1 MTLESCGRLRRPLT
15 CRFSPKPLRPR
26 RSLNSGPPPLPGP
39 KRVETGPNSRPPR
52 PNLTERKASFMAE
65 FQKTNPAA
73 STETTRKFVQFI
85 MVQAQNILYVLGR
98 IPTPEGER
106 LPPNLQ
112 AAKMMIDH
120 LDLIALK
127 TQGNLNAQEEK
138 ILKEALQQVQM
149 AFVEASGGTPPSMM
163 PDRGPQMEMPE
174 LEEDLEAE
182 PSVVREAPPG
192 PPAPSTPRAEP
203 GEDKKKF
210 FKSYG

>member
-1 MTLESCGRLRRPLT
+1 
-15 CRFSPKPLRPR
+15 
-26 RSLNSGPPPLPGP
+26 
-39 KRVETGPNSRPPR
+39 
-52 PNLTERKASFMAE
+52 MAE
-65 FQKTNPAA
+65 FQKTNPATSA
-73 STETTRKFVQFI
+73 ETTRKFVQFI

-127 TQGNLNAQEEK
+127 TQGNLNSQEEK

-163 PDRGPQMEMPE
+163 PDRGPQMEMPD
-174 LEEDLEAE
+174 LEEEDINTEPSGVQETPSTPAE
-182 PSVVREAPPG
+182 PSLSPKTE
-192 PPAPSTPRAEP
+192 PA
-203 GEDKKKF
+203 EDKKKF

>member
-1 MTLESCGRLRRPLT
+1 
-15 CRFSPKPLRPR
+15 
-26 RSLNSGPPPLPGP
+26 
-39 KRVETGPNSRPPR
+39 
-52 PNLTERKASFMAE
+52 MAE

-73 STETTRKFVQFI
+73 SAETTKKFVQFV
-85 MVQAQNILYVLGR
+85 MVQVQNILYVLGR

-120 LDLIALK
+120 LDLISLK

-163 PDRGPQMEMPE
+163 PDRGPQMEMPD
-174 LEEDLEAE
+174 LEEDLEPE
-182 PSVVREAPPG
+182 PSVLRET
-192 PPAPSTPRAEP
+192 PPAPSSSSPSPKMEP

>member
-1 MTLESCGRLRRPLT
+1 
-15 CRFSPKPLRPR
+15 
-26 RSLNSGPPPLPGP
+26 
-39 KRVETGPNSRPPR
+39 
-52 PNLTERKASFMAE
+52 MAE
-65 FQKTNPAA
+65 FQKTNPATSA
-73 STETTRKFVQFI
+73 ETTRKFVQFI

-163 PDRGPQMEMPE
+163 PDRSPQMEMPD
-174 LEEDLEAE
+174 LEEDLEPE
-182 PSVVREAPPG
+182 PSVARETPPSSSTSS
-192 PPAPSTPRAEP
+192 PAPKAEP

>member
-1 MTLESCGRLRRPLT
+1 
-15 CRFSPKPLRPR
+15 
-26 RSLNSGPPPLPGP
+26 
-39 KRVETGPNSRPPR
+39 
-52 PNLTERKASFMAE
+52 MAE
-65 FQKTNPAA
+65 FQKTNPATSA
-73 STETTRKFVQFI
+73 ETTRKFVQFI

-127 TQGNLNAQEEK
+127 TQGNLNSQEEK

-163 PDRGPQMEMPE
+163 PDRGPQIEMPD
-174 LEEDLEAE
+174 LEDEDLEAE
-182 PSVVREAPPG
+182 PSVVRET
-192 PPAPSTPRAEP
+192 PPATSASSPAPKTEP

>member
-1 MTLESCGRLRRPLT
+1 
-15 CRFSPKPLRPR
+15 
-26 RSLNSGPPPLPGP
+26 
-39 KRVETGPNSRPPR
+39 
-52 PNLTERKASFMAE
+52 MAE
-65 FQKTNPAA
+65 FQKTNPATSA
-73 STETTRKFVQFI
+73 ETTRKFVQFI

-106 LPPNLQ
+106 LPPHLQ

-127 TQGNLNAQEEK
+127 TQGNLNSQEEK

-163 PDRGPQMEMPE
+163 PDRGPQVEIPD
-174 LEEDLEAE
+174 LEDEDLEPEA
-182 PSVVREAPPG
+182 SVVRETPSAAQ
-192 PPAPSTPRAEP
+192 APSSSPKTEP

>member
-1 MTLESCGRLRRPLT
+1 
-15 CRFSPKPLRPR
+15 
-26 RSLNSGPPPLPGP
+26 
-39 KRVETGPNSRPPR
+39 
-52 PNLTERKASFMAE
+52 MAE
-65 FQKTNPAA
+65 FQKTNPATSA
-73 STETTRKFVQFI
+73 ETTRKFVQFI

-127 TQGNLNAQEEK
+127 TQGNLNSQEEK

-163 PDRGPQMEMPE
+163 PDRSPQMEMPDLDDEE
-174 LEEDLEAE
+174 LEPE
-182 PSVVREAPPG
+182 PSLVRETPPTTQ
-192 PPAPSTPRAEP
+192 APSPDPKAEP

>member
-1 MTLESCGRLRRPLT
+1 
-15 CRFSPKPLRPR
+15 
-26 RSLNSGPPPLPGP
+26 
-39 KRVETGPNSRPPR
+39 
-52 PNLTERKASFMAE
+52 MAE
-65 FQKTNPAA
+65 FQKNNPAA
-73 STETTRKFVQFI
+73 SAETTRKFVQFI

-127 TQGNLNAQEEK
+127 TQGNLNSQEEK

-163 PDRGPQMEMPE
+163 PDRGPQVDMP
-174 LEEDLEAE
+174 DLEDDQETE
-182 PSVVREAPPG
+182 PSVVRETLAPTPNS
-192 PPAPSTPRAEP
+192 PAPKADL

>member
-1 MTLESCGRLRRPLT
+1 
-15 CRFSPKPLRPR
+15 
-26 RSLNSGPPPLPGP
+26 
-39 KRVETGPNSRPPR
+39 
-52 PNLTERKASFMAE
+52 MAE
-65 FQKTNPAA
+65 FQKTNPATSA
-73 STETTRKFVQFI
+73 ETTKKFIQFI

-98 IPTPEGER
+98 LPTPEGER

-120 LDLIALK
+120 LELVSLK

-149 AFVEASGGTPPSMM
+149 AFVEASGGTPSSMM

-174 LEEDLEAE
+174 LEEELEPE
-182 PSVVREAPPG
+182 PSGPKESPASAPTSSPT
-192 PPAPSTPRAEP
+192 AKTEPS
-203 GEDKKKF
+203 EDKKKF